1 MLEKF
6 KTLSLS
12 HLSDKPQSVCV
23 DRSNKTLS
31 LDDNAIS
38 VLSDYRL
45 EQAPHCHNGLS
56 LDAAMSKMQKAG
68 TNLLLVSN
76 DAQQI
81 IGLISS
87 ADISGEKPI
96 QYVKDTGKKR
106 DQIKIKHLMTSI
118 EDIPV
123 ISTQEAI
130 NAQIG
135 DILSTLN
142 SVASEYILV
151 TTQEY
156 NSTAIRGVFSAR
168 VIAKS
173 LNIFFDPSPAAKNF
187 MDYTKALHG
196 TAMTH

>member
-12 HLSDKPQSVCV
+12 HLSDKPQSVGV
-23 DRSNKTLS
+23 DRSNKALS

-45 EQAPHCHNGLS
+45 EQAPHCHNDLS
-56 LDAAMSKMQKAG
+56 LDTAMRKMQKVG
-68 TNLLLVSN
+68 TNILLVCN

-106 DQIKIKHLMTSI
+106 DQIKIKHLMTNI
-118 EDIPV
+118 EDIPA
-123 ISTQEAI
+123 ISTQDAI
-130 NAQIG
+130 SAQIG

-173 LNIFFDPSPAAKNF
+173 LNIFFDPSPAAKSF

>member
-12 HLSDKPQSVCV
+12 HLSENPHSVSLDRTDKHL
-23 DRSNKTLS
+23 T

-38 VLSDYRL
+38 VLSDFRL
-45 EQAPHCHNGLS
+45 EQAPHCPKGIS
-56 LDAAMSKMQKAG
+56 LEMAMTKLKQSG
-68 TNLLLVSN
+68 SNLLLVHN
-76 DAQQI
+76 DQQQI

-96 QYVKDTGKKR
+96 KFVKDTGKKR
-106 DQIKIKHLMTSI
+106 DELKVKHLMTSI
-118 EDIPV
+118 ENIPT
-123 ISTQEAI
+123 ISTQEAVK
-130 NAQIG
+130 AQIG
-135 DILSTLN
+135 DILQTLN
-142 SVASEYILV
+142 SVASEYVLV
-151 TTQEY
+151 ATQEDS
-156 NSTAIRGVFSAR
+156 NTAIRGVFSAR
-168 VIAKS
+168 TIAKS